1 MLDLFLMIL
10 FCVRLFRR
18 CVQAGVRSTWHIARL
33 VGYWI
38 LSEILGMFLFMQIGF
53 DVLLAALCAI
63 ALGVVAGVLSYQ
75 KSMTEIN
82 MTKEPG
88 GDEPPRLNE

>member
-18 CVQAGVRSTWHIARL
+18 CAQAGVRSTWHIARL

-53 DVLLAALCAI
+53 DVLFAALCAI
-63 ALGVVAGVLSYQ
+63 ALGVVAGGSVLS
-75 KSMTEIN
+75 
-82 MTKEPG
+82 KEHD
-88 GDEPPRLNE
+88 GDQHDQRAGRR